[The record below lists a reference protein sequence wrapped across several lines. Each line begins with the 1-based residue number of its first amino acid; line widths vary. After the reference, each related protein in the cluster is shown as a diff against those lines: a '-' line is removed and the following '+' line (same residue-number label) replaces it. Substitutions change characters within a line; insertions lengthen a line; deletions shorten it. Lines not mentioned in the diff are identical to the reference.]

1 MGFLCP
7 TYLNIIEKITA
18 VIRTTVYSTGTEY
31 GTCTTVVLVLV
42 LYVLS
47 EYIHTVN
54 EGLQYSTYPVHILVQ
69 TSNPK
74 RVDEI
79 DGSKSE

>member
-1 MGFLCP
+1 MCP

-31 GTCTTVVLVLV
+31 GTTVVLVLVLV

-47 EYIHTVN
+47 EYIN
-54 EGLQYSTYPVHILVQ
+54 EGLQYMHILVQVQ

-79 DGSKSE
+79 DGSKSK

>member
-1 MGFLCP
+1 MLFVLQYIVP
-7 TYLNIIEKITA
+7 VLS
-18 VIRTTVYSTGTEY
+18 TVLSL
-31 GTCTTVVLVLV
+31 TVVLVLVLV

-47 EYIHTVN
+47 EYIN
-54 EGLQYSTYPVHILVQ
+54 EGLQYIHILVQ

-79 DGSKSE
+79 DGSKSK

>member
-7 TYLNIIEKITA
+7 TYLNIIKKITA

-31 GTCTTVVLVLV
+31 GTTVVLVQVLVLV

-47 EYIHTVN
+47 EYIN
-54 EGLQYSTYPVHILVQ
+54 EGLQYIHILVQ

-79 DGSKSE
+79 DGSKSK